1 MSAQISFEFL
11 RAGERR
17 RGKALVKQLVIA
29 GWTGRDQASLE
40 THIRELEELGVPRPK
55 RTPVFYRVGASLLT
69 AAAEVEVIG
78 TESTGEVEFVLVNLG
93 GEVWVGVGSDH
104 TDRKAETVGVTLAKQ
119 MCPKPVGRE
128 LWALTDVEGHWD
140 EMMLRSYAL
149 AGGERTLYQEGRVSA
164 MRHPRELIDL
174 YGDGFAS
181 GTAMF
186 CGTFGVIGG
195 IRWADTFAIEL
206 EDPVLGRRIAHSYDL
221 RALPVEG

>member
-1 MSAQISFEFL
+1 MSAQIDFEFL

-17 RGKALVKQLVIA
+17 RSEALVERLVIA
-29 GWTGRDQASLE
+29 GWTGRDQEALE

-55 RTPVFYRVGASLLT
+55 RTPIFYRVAASLLT
-69 AAAEVEVIG
+69 TAPEIEVIG
-78 TESTGEVEFVLVNLG
+78 TESTGEVEFVLVNVG

-104 TDRKAETVGVTLAKQ
+104 TDRKAETVGVTLSKQ
-119 MCPKPVGRE
+119 MCPKPLGPE
-128 LWALTDVEGHWD
+128 LWALADVEGHWD
-140 EMMLRSYAL
+140 ELTLQSYAI
-149 AGGERTLYQEGRVSA
+149 AGGARALYQQGSVSA
-164 MRHPRELIDL
+164 MRHPRELINL

-206 EDPVLGRRIAHSYDL
+206 EDPVLGRRITHSYDL
-221 RALPVEG
+221 RTLPIEG